1 MRKILASISRLALA
15 GAFVISATACGNNTS
30 SELLGY
36 VPTTP
41 QSSAGITVTEQP
53 SGTPF
58 ELKAQPNEVLIVY
71 FGYTNC
77 PDVCPTTLVA
87 IKNAKKKIAE
97 LADRVD
103 IAMITVDPERDTAE
117 ILPKYLSSF
126 TSRFH
131 ALIPAN
137 DQELRTAEKA
147 FDAVSSVTKVD
158 GVVKVTHGGT
168 AYIVDSAGTVIDQFP
183 FGLDAKSMA
192 NDLTVLLNER
202 TQTK

>member
-1 MRKILASISRLALA
+1 MRKILASISRLAFA
-15 GAFVISATACGNNTS
+15 GALVASATACGNDTS

-77 PDVCPTTLVA
+77 PDVCPTTMVA
-87 IKNAKKKIAE
+87 IKNAKKKIGA

-117 ILPKYLSSF
+117 ILPKYISSF
-126 TSRFH
+126 STRFH
-131 ALIPAN
+131 ALVPATN
-137 DQELRTAEKA
+137 AELRAAEEA
-147 FDAVSSVTKVD
+147 FGASSSVTKVD
-158 GVVKVTHGGT
+158 GKVEVVHGGT
-168 AYIVDSAGTVIDQFP
+168 AYIVDDTGAVIDQFP
-183 FGLDAKSMA
+183 FGLDAQSMA